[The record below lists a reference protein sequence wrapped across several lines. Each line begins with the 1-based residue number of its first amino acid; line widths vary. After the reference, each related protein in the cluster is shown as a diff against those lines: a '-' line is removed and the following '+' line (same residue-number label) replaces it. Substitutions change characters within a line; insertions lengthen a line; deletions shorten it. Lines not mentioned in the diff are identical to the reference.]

1 MAQHV
6 KELWRYKPMTASGTL
21 APRDGKVGG
30 FVCST
35 SSSGT
40 LAISE
45 GEASGGAAILAT
57 MAVTAGQFVEL
68 GFLLPQGAYATLTNC
83 TGTFQ
88 V

>member
-6 KELWRYKPMTASGTL
+6 KELWRYKPMTASGEL
-21 APRDGKVGG
+21 VPRDGKVGG

-35 SSSGT
+35 STSGT
-40 LAISE
+40 IEITE
-45 GEASGGAAILAT
+45 GTTSGGASILAST
-57 MAVTAGQFVEL
+57 VVTAGQFIEL
-68 GFLLPQGAYATLTNC
+68 GYLLPKGAYATLTNC

>member
-21 APRDGKVGG
+21 ATRDGKVGG

-35 SSSGT
+35 STSGT
-40 LAISE
+40 IEITE
-45 GEASGGAAILAT
+45 GEASGGASILAA

-68 GFLLPQGAYATLTNC
+68 GFLLPKGAYVTMTDC